1 MAQALKRR
9 NEEILRWLRAA
20 AFAGLTGWALTSMSF
35 NPGAAALGIA
45 LATGVVALFAP
56 GIAVLIAVVAMAL
69 PLLAADLLAGAVFL
83 VVGFAAIQYLGQDNG
98 RAFLAIMAAFLAAT
112 LGPAWA
118 VIAIGGYVMGASEG
132 AVVAILACLAI
143 EAAGLLTGAG
153 SIGLV
158 HAGGTPP
165 VVVSFA
171 DAPAN
176 LLSFGWLKASID
188 SMEPN
193 AMVRALSDASAK
205 SLLII
210 QPVIWAAGASV
221 AGLLR
226 RPAEDKQR
234 AVFGLV
240 AGAASVGALAI
251 ASVLALNAFAPKTPV
266 TASVITAAAISL
278 MTALAF
284 TAAWEWVFPPVPR
297 KAAAAPATRPGTMS
311 TEDADVD
318 ELLRLIATAEDQ
330 LTSKHTTERVVM
342 ITDMKSFSKMTEE
355 DGSVVSAKAIQRHR
369 DLLLPVIEQHGGS
382 GKSTG
387 GDGLVSAFTS
397 ATEAVVAAAG
407 MQRLLMEYNAT
418 HSSERDIIV
427 RIGIA
432 QGEVVLD
439 KGGRPFIG
447 NALNLAARV
456 MNLGDGGQILMTD
469 SVAKAAGKPEGV
481 RLSSHGPFELKNI
494 AEPIEV
500 IEALWAEDQEP
511 LSPLGSGD

>member
-1 MAQALKRR
+1 MAQAIKRR
-9 NEEILRWLRAA
+9 NDQILRWLRAA
-20 AFAGLTGWALTSMSF
+20 AFAGLTGWALSSMSF

-45 LATGVVALFAP
+45 LTTGVVALFAP
-56 GIAVLIAVVAMAL
+56 GIAVLIAVVAMGL

-83 VVGFAAIQYLGQDNG
+83 VVGFAAVQYMGQDNG

-112 LGPAWA
+112 YGPVWA
-118 VIAIGGYVMGASEG
+118 VIAIAGYVMGASEG
-132 AVVAILACLAI
+132 AVVAILACLVI

-158 HAGGTPP
+158 HTGGTPP
-165 VVVSFA
+165 PVVSFA

-176 LLSFGWLKASID
+176 LLSFGWLKSSID
-188 SMEPN
+188 SLDPN
-193 AMVRALSDASAK
+193 ALVRALSDAPAK
-205 SLLII
+205 ALLIL
-210 QPVIWAAGASV
+210 QPIIWAGGASV
-221 AGLLR
+221 AGLLK

-234 AVFGLV
+234 AVFSLV
-240 AGAASVGALAI
+240 AGAASVTALAV
-251 ASVLALNAFAPKTPV
+251 ASVVALNAFAPTAPAMASIV
-266 TASVITAAAISL
+266 TATVASL
-278 MTALAF
+278 AGALAF
-284 TAAWEWVFPPVPR
+284 NAAWEWVFPPIGR
-297 KAAAAPATRPGTMS
+297 AAAAATATRHGSMS

-369 DLLLPVIEQHGGS
+369 DLLLPVIERHGGS

-387 GDGLVSAFTS
+387 GDGLVAAFTS
-397 ATEAVVAAAG
+397 APEAVASAAE

-439 KGGRPFIG
+439 KSGRPFIG
-447 NALNLAARV
+447 NALNLAARI
-456 MNLGDGGQILMTD
+456 MNLGDGGQVLITD
-469 SVAKAAGKPEGV
+469 SVAKLTGTPEGV

-494 AEPIEV
+494 AVPIEV
-500 IEALWAEDQEP
+500 IEVLWTDDQEP
-511 LSPLGSGD
+511 LSPLTLGE

>member
-56 GIAVLIAVVAMAL
+56 GIAVLIAVVAMGL
-69 PLLAADLLAGAVFL
+69 PLLAADLLAGAAFL

-112 LGPAWA
+112 YGPVWA

-153 SIGLV
+153 SVGLV
-158 HAGGTPP
+158 HTGGTPP
-165 VVVSFA
+165 AVVSFA

-188 SMEPN
+188 SMEPG
-193 AMVRALSDASAK
+193 AMVRALSDAPAK
-205 SLLII
+205 ALLIL

-221 AGLLR
+221 AGLLKK
-226 RPAEDKQR
+226 PAEDNRR

-240 AGAASVGALAI
+240 AGAASVAALAA
-251 ASVLALNAFAPKTPV
+251 ASVLALNAFAP
-266 TASVITAAAISL
+266 TAPSMAAIMTAFVASL
-278 MTALAF
+278 VAALAF
-284 TAAWEWVFPPVPR
+284 NAVWEWVFPPVPR
-297 KAAAAPATRPGTMS
+297 KAAVPATRPGTMS

-355 DGSVVSAKAIQRHR
+355 DGSVVSAKTIQRHR
-369 DLLLPVIEQHGGS
+369 DLLLPVIERHGGS

-397 ATEAVVAAAG
+397 AAEAVAAAAD
-407 MQRLLMEYNAT
+407 MQRLLMEYNAA

-432 QGEVVLD
+432 DGEVVLD

-447 NALNLAARV
+447 NALNLAARI
-456 MNLGDGGQILMTD
+456 MNLGDGGQVLLTD
-469 SVAKAAGKPEGV
+469 SVAKAAGAPEGV

-511 LSPLGSGD
+511 LSPLGLGE